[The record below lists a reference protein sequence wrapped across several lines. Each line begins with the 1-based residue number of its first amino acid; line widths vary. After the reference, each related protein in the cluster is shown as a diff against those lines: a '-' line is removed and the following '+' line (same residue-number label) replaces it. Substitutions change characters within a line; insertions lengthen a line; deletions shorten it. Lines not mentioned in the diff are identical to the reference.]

1 MANPNTA
8 WRGIIT
14 IDDLNRFLTVILEDD
29 TLYKSTYVSSGVYG
43 TVFRIDVDMR
53 VDTPYPFPTF
63 YIGDSGIIYTSDNR
77 NDRTIDHHIHRFCCK
92 IMPIYTETDEVSYT
106 NECRKQQDIYAKTN
120 ENLNAVCL
128 PLFFYRIVATT
139 EDSPLMNFIRTIML
153 KGLQDKDHRKMFG
166 ISFMPYSVNRVKLP
180 NDPSI
185 DLSARELLDSGLVRN
200 EIDEQIVAISDENS
214 AITLLLTNKHIYSYV
229 VIVSLLIRLY
239 FAGYCHG
246 DLHLGNI
253 LVYNWPTAVTIN
265 TSTYEPTFFYPAF
278 SLIDTGFAF
287 RHGLSLPRIVDV
299 RDYKT
304 FKSTIRQ
311 IQTIRSP
318 KSGHNMISWDS
329 FHWFSKILMKNVGKS
344 GNVSLHEDRCRFIHN
359 LFCAFEK
366 YRINFENQRISI
378 LDTLTQT
385 LSESLLGNIR
395 IQNHLI
401 SRSVDDYINTMP
413 FDSDAMKIHQFNS
426 YGGRHLNYYSS
437 NRKQTNRMKTK
448 ITKKHTTH
456 SVRRRHRRKSQ
467 HPRQRHSK
475 TKHY

>member
-8 WRGIIT
+8 WRAIIT
-14 IDDLNRFLTVILEDD
+14 LDDLNRFLTVILDDD

-43 TVFRIDVDMR
+43 TVFSIDVDVS
-53 VDTPYPFPTF
+53 VDAEYPFPTF
-63 YIGDSGIIYTSDNR
+63 YIDDSGIIYTSDNR
-77 NDRTIDHHIHRFCCK
+77 NDRAAKHIHRFCCK
-92 IMPIYTETDEVSYT
+92 IMPIYTKNDKVSFT
-106 NECRKQQDIYAKTN
+106 NECTKQEDIYAKTN

-128 PLFFYRIVATT
+128 PLFFYRIVDVTKK
-139 EDSPLMNFIRTIML
+139 SPLMTFIDTIMSTIPPFENESE
-153 KGLQDKDHRKMFG
+153 MFG
-166 ISFMPYSVNRVKLP
+166 ISFMPYSANRFEQRH
-180 NDPSI
+180 DPSSGM
-185 DLSARELLDSGLVRN
+185 SARELLDNRLVLR
-200 EIDEQIVAISDENS
+200 EIRTLINAISDENS
-214 AITLLLTNKHIYSYV
+214 VINLLLTNKPIYSYV

-253 LVYNWPTAVTIN
+253 VVCNWRTGMTIN
-265 TSTYEPTFFYPAF
+265 TSTSEPIYFYPAF

-287 RHGLSLPRIVDV
+287 RHGLPLPRLVDV
-299 RDYKT
+299 RDYET

-318 KSGHNMISWDS
+318 KSRHNMISWDS
-329 FHWFSKILMKNVGKS
+329 YHWFPKILMNNFGKS
-344 GNVSLHEDRCRFIHN
+344 GSALAEDRCRFIHN
-359 LFCAFEK
+359 LFCAFER

-378 LDTLTQT
+378 LNTLAPT
-385 LSESLLGNIR
+385 LSDSLLLNIR
-395 IQNHLI
+395 RQNHLI
-401 SRSVDDYINTMP
+401 SSSVDKYIKTMP
-413 FDSDAMKIHQFNS
+413 FPSRAMKIHQFNS
-426 YGGRHLNYYSS
+426 YGGGRRNYYSS

-456 SVRRRHRRKSQ
+456 SMRRRRKSQ